1 MPDTLRRNALCLAL
15 TGAAFCAFFQITKHQ
30 PRLSGVNPFSE
41 DPYDSVGSF
50 AVQFVLFMM
59 LLSLLR
65 AYRHYQQAEDPQAG
79 VAIQVRGQLM
89 AYVAIA
95 FTQIADL
102 IAMARHSLIWRRDVA
117 GDQLLA
123 LTVCLLLWAAS
134 AAAFLL
140 FSAPVLSLPPS
151 RRTWIR
157 LLVVPGVATLVL
169 VFYPE
174 SVRRTL
180 IGELV
185 TVLCGI
191 VLLFVVVWSIG
202 TAFAAPALPT
212 AFDLLDD
219 LASLR
224 LSFSE
229 RLRFSRAAKPLA
241 KKAPSHTSAPILF
254 GWLNPRRHRWGIVI
268 TAGIL
273 FGTFLVVQELGEG
286 TGSPHGGKRL
296 LVIVVYL
303 ALETA
308 GVLTG
313 YALLAEPLQLFRR
326 TD

>member
-1 MPDTLRRNALCLAL
+1 
-15 TGAAFCAFFQITKHQ
+15 
-30 PRLSGVNPFSE
+30 
-41 DPYDSVGSF
+41 
-50 AVQFVLFMM
+50 
-59 LLSLLR
+59 
-65 AYRHYQQAEDPQAG
+65 
-79 VAIQVRGQLM
+79 
-89 AYVAIA
+89 
-95 FTQIADL
+95 
-102 IAMARHSLIWRRDVA
+102 
-117 GDQLLA
+117 
-123 LTVCLLLWAAS
+123 
-134 AAAFLL
+134 
-140 FSAPVLSLPPS
+140 
-151 RRTWIR
+151 
-157 LLVVPGVATLVL
+157 
-169 VFYPE
+169 
-174 SVRRTL
+174 L

>member
-1 MPDTLRRNALCLAL
+1 MPDTLRRNALALAL
-15 TGAAFCAFFQITKHQ
+15 TGAAFCAFFQITKHL

-65 AYRHYQQAEDPQAG
+65 AYRRYPQAEDSQAS
-79 VAIQVRGQLM
+79 VEIQVRGQLM
-89 AYVAIA
+89 AYVAVA

-102 IAMARHSLIWRRDVA
+102 IAMARHPLLWRGDAA
-117 GDQLLA
+117 GYQLLA
-123 LTVCLLLWAAS
+123 LTVCLLLWTAS

-169 VFYPE
+169 VLYPE
-174 SVRRTL
+174 SARRTL
-180 IGELV
+180 SGELV

-202 TAFAAPALPT
+202 TAFAAPVLPP
-212 AFDLLDD
+212 ASDLLDD
-219 LASLR
+219 LDSLR
-224 LSFSE
+224 LSFTE
-229 RLRFSRAAKPLA
+229 KLLFSRPAHRIPKQTL
-241 KKAPSHTSAPILF
+241 SHASATILF
-254 GWLNPRRHRWGIVI
+254 GWLNPRRHRWNIVL